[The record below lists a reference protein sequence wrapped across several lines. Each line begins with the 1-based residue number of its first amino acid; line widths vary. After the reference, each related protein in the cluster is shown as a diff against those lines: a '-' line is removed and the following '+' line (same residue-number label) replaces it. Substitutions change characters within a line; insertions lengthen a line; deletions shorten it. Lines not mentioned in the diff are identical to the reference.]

1 MIPILVFLLCS
12 PMTPPL
18 CLMKVVVKEFVKVI
32 MVGVVNSD
40 LVGDNGGF
48 GCGVEM
54 ETWKNLTEKRLIFL
68 QIK

>member
-1 MIPILVFLLCS
+1 
-12 PMTPPL
+12 
-18 CLMKVVVKEFVKVI
+18 MKVVVKEFVKVI